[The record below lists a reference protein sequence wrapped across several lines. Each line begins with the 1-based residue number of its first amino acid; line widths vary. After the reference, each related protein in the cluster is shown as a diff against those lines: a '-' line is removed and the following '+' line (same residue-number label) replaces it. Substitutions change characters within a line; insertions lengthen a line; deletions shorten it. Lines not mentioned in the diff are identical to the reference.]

1 MTQTASLL
9 YSHVLNPFLQSFIL
23 TICFL
28 DIIDVKLD
36 HDNVSCWEHL
46 AVVLIILQAVMKEL
60 NNENM
65 AEADRLRLVMLYALR
80 FEKENPPQM
89 EVLINKLE
97 AKSSKYKPGVG
108 ISCAFPVNLN
118 VNFQIII

>member
-1 MTQTASLL
+1 MR
-9 YSHVLNPFLQSFIL
+9 
-23 TICFL
+23 
-28 DIIDVKLD
+28 
-36 HDNVSCWEHL
+36 
-46 AVVLIILQAVMKEL
+46 EL

-65 AEADRLRLVMLYALR
+65 AEPDRLRLVMLYALR

-97 AKSSKYKPGVG
+97 GKSSKHKPGVG
-108 ISCAFPVNLN
+108 ISFTFPVNLN